1 MTDSQDYEIDASD
14 PSERLLNLTLA
25 LISTS
30 VGMTKAELFSAIR
43 DYRNDLESGISVDS
57 LNRKFERDKQ
67 ALLNSGV
74 QLKTR
79 ILDSDM
85 DDNQETRYIIDPSG
99 FQWPEGVKLS
109 AKQLQLL
116 QLASSVWRQ
125 ASLSSDAARGLDRLR
140 ALGTSTP
147 SSDIIAFAPRIKT
160 HSRAFAPLTTAVT
173 ERRQVTF
180 SYRRADQEVAETRTL
195 HPWRITHIEDQW
207 LVQGF
212 DVDRQEAR
220 NFLLKRIVAE
230 VKVSRDIVFEP
241 PTQELI
247 DRHQAELEDHIA
259 KNVAIL
265 KVKKGSSAW
274 FHYDM
279 SAQDDGEHQQL
290 EIQYMDLALLADDLR
305 DYAGDFEVIEP
316 KQLDEAIRQGYEKV
330 AAAHV

>member
-43 DYRNDLESGISVDS
+43 DYRNDLESGISVES

-173 ERRQVTF
+173 EHRQVTF
-180 SYRRADQEVAETRTL
+180 NYRRADQDVAETRTL
-195 HPWRITHIEDQW
+195 QPWRITHIEDQW

-220 NFLLKRIVAE
+220 NFLLKRIVSE

-259 KNVAIL
+259 NNVAIL